1 MAGLFTK
8 ALEKKGSE
16 KRAAKPKK
24 STLWMAGATDQGKAV
39 ADALHHLTEL
49 DAQRKAIEAKMGI
62 HKSIVSKFANEN
74 FVRDY
79 ADTSVFPETPM
90 VVQNGDGEKVTFVVQ
105 DRSGQSAVKDEQKEA
120 LTQIL
125 GEDRALDLLVEETT
139 FSFTREVLL
148 KEGVM
153 PILEKHLE
161 AAIKDLTKKGLIS
174 EDEQL
179 LDVEQAAHFRPGTIE
194 RLGLICGKDSV
205 KMREVIEAM
214 GSACVRYIKC

>member
-8 ALEKKGSE
+8 ALEKKGATA
-16 KRAAKPKK
+16 KAAKPKK
-24 STLWMAGATDQGKAV
+24 STLWLAGATDQGKAV
-39 ADALHHLTEL
+39 AEAVHHLTEL
-49 DAQRKAIEAKMGI
+49 DAQKKAIDAKMGV
-62 HKSIVSKFANEN
+62 HKTIVTKFANES

-79 ADTSVFPETPM
+79 AETSVFPETPM
-90 VVQNGDGEKVTFVVQ
+90 VIQNHDGEKVTFVVQ
-105 DRSGQSAVKDEQKEA
+105 DRSGQAKVKDEQKDA
-120 LTQIL
+120 LVQIL
-125 GEDRALDLLVEETT
+125 GEDRANDLLVEETT

-161 AAIKDLTKKGLIS
+161 AAIKALTAKGLIA

-179 LDVEQAAHFRPGTIE
+179 LDVEQDVHFRPGTIE
-194 RLGLICGKDSV
+194 RLGLICGKDSG
-205 KMREVIEAM
+205 KMREVIDAM